1 MSITLSQAANTAAK
15 FINQTNRHIFLTGK
29 AGTGKTTFL
38 KHIIA
43 NTHKKA
49 AIVAPTGIAAINAGG
64 STIHSMFQLP
74 FGSFVPVSN
83 YRNTH
88 LSIQLNDKTSLFKNH
103 HLSSIKKSLLREIE
117 LLIID
122 EVSMLRADLLD
133 AMDAKMR
140 QSRGRNNLSFG
151 GVQVLFIGDMFQLPP
166 VIKDEE
172 WKVLSEFYKSPYFF
186 DAHVLQSNPPIYI
199 ELDKIF
205 RQSNQQFIDLLNN
218 LRNNTVTS
226 NDAKLLNSFY
236 KPGFKQSNGDNYIN
250 LTTHNYKAN
259 AINKSFLDE
268 LKSPSYH
275 YYADVTGDF
284 QENLFPVDAKLELKV
299 GAQIMFIKNDIS
311 GNQNYF
317 NGKIAKVSSLSQ
329 KEITVQFED
338 GTYHT
343 LEKYTWEN
351 KRFKVNETTNEVEEE
366 VLGEF
371 KHYPI
376 KLAWAIT
383 VHKSQGLTFEKAII
397 DVADA
402 FAPGQVYVALS
413 RLKDLNGLILTTPIN
428 FESLKGDQLIT
439 SFSENSTQQ
448 QSLSE
453 QLSKETVSYLQYYLN
468 VCYDFSLLSNSFK
481 KHYAELSESKK
492 SKPKASLLEWTKGQT
507 EKIMEMNEVAL
518 KFSGQLNA
526 IIQKQEAD
534 WKIHLT
540 KRVTDAQNY
549 FTPLLK
555 KTSQEIL
562 NKISLLLEEKKT
574 KQFITELKKLELL
587 VYEQIKKISKSTAL
601 CNSLINGEEFTKDD
615 YKKIADTATRLEELK
630 TTEKF
635 VQSEKKEKGVKREKG
650 ATQKTS
656 FEMYQQGLTIEEIAK
671 ERNMALTTIEGHL
684 AKYVKEGMLN
694 VNEFVSDLK
703 LKVIYRVIEKLQTES
718 AKLIKE
724 NLDDSFTYGEI
735 RFALASFSKEESV

>member
-1 MSITLSQAANTAAK
+1 MSITLSQAAATAAK

-38 KHIIA
+38 KHIID

-74 FGSFVPVSN
+74 FGSFVPVAN
-83 YRNTH
+83 YRNNN

-140 QSRGRNNLSFG
+140 QARGKNNLSFG

-186 DAHVLQSNPPIYI
+186 DAQVLQTNPPIYI

-205 RQSNQQFIDLLNN
+205 RQSNQVFIDLLNN

-226 NDAKLLNSFY
+226 SDSKLLNSYY
-236 KPGFKQSNGDNYIN
+236 KPGFKQQNGDNYIN

-259 AINKSFLDE
+259 TINKSFLDD
-268 LKSPSYH
+268 LKAPSFN
-275 YYADVTGDF
+275 YYAEITGDF
-284 QENLFPVDAKLELKV
+284 PENLFPLEAKLELKV

-311 GNQNYF
+311 GKQLYF
-317 NGKIAKVSSLSQ
+317 NGKIAKVSNLSQ

-338 GTYHT
+338 GTHHT

-351 KRFKVNETTNEVEEE
+351 KRFKVNASTNEIEEE

-371 KHYPI
+371 KQYPI

-413 RLKDLNGLILTTPIN
+413 RLKDLNGLVLTSPIN
-428 FESLKGDQLIT
+428 FESLKGDLLIS
-439 SFSENSTQQ
+439 SFSEKSIQQ
-448 QSLSE
+448 QSLE
-453 QLSKETVSYLQYYLN
+453 VQLSKETISYLNYYLN

-481 KHYAELSESKK
+481 KHAADLLETKK
-492 SKPKASLLEWTKGQT
+492 SKPKASLIDWAKNHSDNLAELSQ
-507 EKIMEMNEVAL
+507 VAL
-518 KFSGQLNA
+518 KFSGQLNS
-526 IIQKQEAD
+526 IIQKQESD
-534 WKIHLT
+534 WKALLY
-540 KRVTDAQNY
+540 KRVVDAQNY

-555 KTSQEIL
+555 KVSQDII
-562 NKISLLLEEKKT
+562 NKINFLQEEKKT
-574 KQFITELKKLELL
+574 KQFITELMKLELL
-587 VYEQIKKISKSTAL
+587 VYEQIKKINKSTVL
-601 CNSLINGEEFTKDD
+601 CNSLINNEEFTKEKYSKIIDSSARLQELSPTNKTSLSD
-615 YKKIADTATRLEELK
+615 KKP
-630 TTEKF
+630 
-635 VQSEKKEKGVKREKG
+635 KGVKKEKG
-650 ATQKTS
+650 ATQRMS

-684 AKYVKEGMLN
+684 ANYVKEGLLS
-694 VNEFVSDLK
+694 VNEFVSEIK
-703 LKVIYRVIEKLQTES
+703 LKVILKVIEKLQTES
-718 AKLIKE
+718 AKTIKE
-724 NLDDSFTYGEI
+724 NLDDSYTYGEI
-735 RFALASFSKEESV
+735 RFALSSLNKAEIV

>member
-1 MSITLSQAANTAAK
+1 MSITLSQAAATAAK

-38 KHIIA
+38 KHIIG

-74 FGSFVPVSN
+74 FGSFVPVAN
-83 YRNTH
+83 YRNNN

-140 QSRGRNNLSFG
+140 QARGRNNLSFG

-186 DAHVLQSNPPIYI
+186 DAQVLQTNPPIYI

-205 RQSNQQFIDLLNN
+205 RQSNQVFIDLLNN

-226 NDAKLLNSFY
+226 SDSKLLNSYY
-236 KPGFKQSNGDNYIN
+236 KPGFKQQNGDNYIN

-259 AINKSFLDE
+259 TINKSFLDD
-268 LKSPSYH
+268 LKAPSFN
-275 YYADVTGDF
+275 YYAEVTGDF
-284 QENLFPVDAKLELKV
+284 PENLFPLEAKLELKI

-311 GNQNYF
+311 GKQLYF
-317 NGKIAKVSSLSQ
+317 NGKIAKVSNLSQ

-351 KRFKVNETTNEVEEE
+351 KRFKVNSTTNEIEEE

-371 KHYPI
+371 KQYPI

-383 VHKSQGLTFEKAII
+383 VHKSQGLTFENAII

-402 FAPGQVYVALS
+402 FAPGQVYVELS
-413 RLKDLNGLILTTPIN
+413 RLKDLNGLVLTSPIN
-428 FESLKGDQLIT
+428 FESLKGDLLIS
-439 SFSENSTQQ
+439 SFSEKSIQQ
-448 QSLSE
+448 QSLE
-453 QLSKETVSYLQYYLN
+453 VQLSKETISYLNYYLN

-481 KHYAELSESKK
+481 KHAADLLETKK
-492 SKPKASLLEWTKGQT
+492 RKPKASLIDWAKNHSDNLAELSQ
-507 EKIMEMNEVAL
+507 VAL
-518 KFSGQLNA
+518 KFSGQLNS
-526 IIQKQEAD
+526 IIQKQESD
-534 WKIHLT
+534 WKALLY
-540 KRVTDAQNY
+540 KRVVDAQNY

-555 KTSQEIL
+555 K
-562 NKISLLLEEKKT
+562 
-574 KQFITELKKLELL
+574 
-587 VYEQIKKISKSTAL
+587 V
-601 CNSLINGEEFTKDD
+601 
-615 YKKIADTATRLEELK
+615 
-630 TTEKF
+630 
-635 VQSEKKEKGVKREKG
+635 
-650 ATQKTS
+650 
-656 FEMYQQGLTIEEIAK
+656 
-671 ERNMALTTIEGHL
+671 
-684 AKYVKEGMLN
+684 
-694 VNEFVSDLK
+694 
-703 LKVIYRVIEKLQTES
+703 
-718 AKLIKE
+718 
-724 NLDDSFTYGEI
+724 
-735 RFALASFSKEESV
+735 